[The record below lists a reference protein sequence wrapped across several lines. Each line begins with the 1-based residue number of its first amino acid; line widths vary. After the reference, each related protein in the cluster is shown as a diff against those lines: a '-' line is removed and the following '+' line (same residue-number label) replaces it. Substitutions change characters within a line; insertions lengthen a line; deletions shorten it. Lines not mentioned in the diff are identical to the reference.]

1 MVSSQPIPQMPAAR
15 PAQPVSPRYAKARL
29 SAALPSP
36 GAPQSATPVTP
47 APCQPQPALN
57 VTRSTPAAA
66 GLRTYVN
73 APPPTPKNTPP
84 RHPSYPRRRVSTP
97 TTLAPQS
104 QPKNAPPQPSVI
116 PADAGVQSSGPTV
129 PQTARKNAP
138 PHAKS
143 FLEKTLIRANPPHFD
158 FAPQAARPS
167 APASLSNASLASP
180 PFASCSARMLG
191 HVLG

>member
-1 MVSSQPIPQMPAAR
+1 MSPQPIPQMPAAR
-15 PAQPVSPRYAKARL
+15 LAQPVSPRCAEVRL
-29 SAALPSP
+29 SAAVPSP
-36 GAPQSATPVTP
+36 GAPQSPTPITP
-47 APCQPQPALN
+47 APCQPQPAPN
-57 VTRSTPAAA
+57 VTRRTPSAARA
-66 GLRTYVN
+66 RPVVK
-73 APPPTPKNTPP
+73 APPPTPKSTPP

-116 PADAGVQSSGPTV
+116 PADAGIQSSGPTV
-129 PQTARKNAP
+129 PQTTRKSAP
-138 PHAKS
+138 PRPKS
-143 FLEKTLIRANPPHFD
+143 FLEKTLIRARPPH